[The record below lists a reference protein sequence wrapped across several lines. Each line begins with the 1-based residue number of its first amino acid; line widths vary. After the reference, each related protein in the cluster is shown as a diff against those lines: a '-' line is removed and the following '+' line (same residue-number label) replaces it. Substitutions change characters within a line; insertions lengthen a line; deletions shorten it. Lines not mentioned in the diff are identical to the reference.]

1 MRNIIMKYD
10 FNFFHQ
16 QLLLHQNQY
25 YEKTKDETEFDV
37 LIELLNSEEIYNY
50 HEVDWKIFS
59 NKIVNGKPIK
69 DKSNLS
75 SLINVVV
82 EDDRLEKISHRII
95 AREVCVKML
104 LFFQKNVNEIWSG
117 WKNVAFIE
125 KECARLISENI
136 QQSRYD
142 QYHGDFAEMPRTN
155 YRHMLIDDKIF
166 SEKTNLGKFM
176 EQLIYNKEEARKK
189 QIEKNKMRSLLAHG
203 YWMHQHDKEFY
214 DFNFMCYKFL
224 ESESYK
230 KFWLYRSKY
239 NHFQFTFEDVYAIEP
254 GIDEESKTPEAI
266 YQWLREYIDNHPDN
280 HINMLYP
287 ADRDECFAAVADI
300 VWNIYYA
307 FFKDCGAI
315 ENGVLNGIKHRDF
328 VNMSY
333 EDFINSYEYLKKW
346 RKGIDMFASTVKD
359 DEKEQNL
366 QIVNSKTPYCTY
378 IIPGAEKSR
387 DEIEADLERASKKSA
402 ATFCALLI
410 RYENLKYLDF
420 REESVTDIFEYLKER
435 YHLGYLEDN
444 FTKAFRRN
452 NK

>member
-10 FNFFHQ
+10 FNFFHD
-16 QLLLHQNQY
+16 QLLLLQNQDYNQYKDVPLFDILINLLDEEYIYDY
-25 YEKTKDETEFDV
+25 Y
-37 LIELLNSEEIYNY
+37 
-50 HEVDWKIFS
+50 EVDWSLFANNFVDYKVKRDRGMPYDYNRVVKN
-59 NKIVNGKPIK
+59 NKLETICHRFFNRGVRIK
-69 DKSNLS
+69 L
-75 SLINVVV
+75 
-82 EDDRLEKISHRII
+82 
-95 AREVCVKML
+95 L
-104 LFFQKNVNEIWSG
+104 LFLQRNIKTLWPNWDNTE
-117 WKNVAFIE
+117 FIE
-125 KECARLISENI
+125 QECARLISENI
-136 QQSRYD
+136 QQSKYD
-142 QYHGDFAEMPRTN
+142 EFHGDFANLPRPN
-155 YRHMLIDDKIF
+155 LRKMLVNPNVFKEK
-166 SEKTNLGKFM
+166 SEEGKFM
-176 EQLIYNKEEARKK
+176 EQFIYNKEEERKK
-189 QIEKNKMRSLLAHG
+189 QIEKN
-203 YWMHQHDKEFY
+203 YWMPQHDKEFY
-214 DFNFMCYKFL
+214 DFNFICKKFR

-359 DEKEQNL
+359 DEKEQNI
-366 QIVNSKTPYCTY
+366 QIINRKTPYCTY

-410 RYENLKYLDF
+410 RYEKLKYLDF